1 MEKDIIVEFE
11 LRFKEFK
18 KDLGFKSSLNKVD
31 EIFLLKDSF
40 AEEGYIG
47 SDMYRSVSRK
57 IVDVYTHWA
66 NQLHGLIIP
75 NPNSMI
81 SVTQNSMFDE
91 SDRDEMI
98 TVLNKMLALT
108 SRNSVIILE
117 RNKKDEAKFIDD
129 SVKYWNMELE
139 PLMKKV
145 SKKIQKTWEKKASE
159 K

>member
-1 MEKDIIVEFE
+1 MEKEITVEFE

-18 KDLGFKSSLNKVD
+18 KDLGFKSSLNKID
-31 EIFLLKDSF
+31 EIFLLRDSF
-40 AEEGYIG
+40 SEEGHIG
-47 SDMYRSVSRK
+47 LDMYRAVSRK

-75 NPNSMI
+75 NPSSMI
-81 SVTQNSMFDE
+81 SVTQNSMFSE

-98 TVLNKMLALT
+98 IVLNKMLALT

-117 RNKKDEAKFIDD
+117 RNKKEEAKFIDD
-129 SVKYWNMELE
+129 SVKYWNKELG

-145 SKKIQKTWEKKASE
+145 SKKIQRSWEKKASE